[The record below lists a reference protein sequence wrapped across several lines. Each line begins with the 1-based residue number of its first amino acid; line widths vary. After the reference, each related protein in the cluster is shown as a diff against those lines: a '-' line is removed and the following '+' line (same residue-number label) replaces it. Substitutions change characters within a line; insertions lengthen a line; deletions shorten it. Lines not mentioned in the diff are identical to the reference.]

1 MYRISIQLLTLSLL
15 VFFLFCKPKK
25 KEDEQIVGTRYARF
39 DQYVSVVLGSE
50 KRENKKNL
58 LYAFEEVNVK
68 ETVEYKIKKYYH
80 VLNERI
86 MNYSVERLLKD
97 PDRDTLIIPYIKN
110 KQFAEIDEKE
120 YYRLSNIKQE
130 VFFFDEVKEYYR
142 LTTVNGKEGFALS
155 KNFSEAVYFVVKE
168 VEAFRKPTLT
178 AGTKGKLEISA
189 ICFQK
194 EIQGEWSNVD
204 CLGANSTEAKL
215 EDWYDVWV
223 QPNSESFA
231 KNPLLGQTAL
241 ELKEVRSVLIKLA
254 QGTDAEVSAKLK
266 SKAKELLT
274 KSKERADLF
283 LEKATEF
290 ETKLDSI
297 P

>member
-1 MYRISIQLLTLSLL
+1 MKKFTQNLSINPKQLNIIFTFLETIYKKNVFMYRISIQLFILSLL
-15 VFFLFCKPKK
+15 VFLVLCKPKK
-25 KEDEQIVGTRYARF
+25 KEEEQIVGTRYSRF

-50 KRENKKNL
+50 KKEDKKIL
-58 LYAFEEVNVK
+58 IYALEEVNVK
-68 ETVEYKIKKYYH
+68 ET
-80 VLNERI
+80 
-86 MNYSVERLLKD
+86 LKH
-97 PDRDTLIIPYIKN
+97 
-110 KQFAEIDEKE
+110 
-120 YYRLSNIKQE
+120 QE
-130 VFFFDEVKEYYR
+130 KEYYR
-142 LTTVNGKEGFALS
+142 LTTVNGKEGYALS

-168 VEAFRKPTLT
+168 MDAFRKPTLT

-215 EDWYDVWV
+215 EDWYDVWI
-223 QPNSESFA
+223 QPNQDNFA

-241 ELKEVRSVLIKLA
+241 ELKEVRSILIKLA

-266 SKAKELLT
+266 SKARELLT

-283 LEKATEF
+283 LDKATEF

-297 P
+297 Q